1 MKAVALLGSPR
12 RGGNTETLL
21 DMFLKG
27 CRHSGAACEKIA
39 LYEHT
44 ISPCRELYGCKKDGR
59 CIIRDDMDR
68 ILSHICDATIV
79 IVASPIF
86 FYNVSAPTKAMI
98 DRCQALWVK
107 KYKLRLPVS
116 TIKDRK
122 GVFIGVGAT
131 KGENLFIGAQLT
143 IKYFFDA
150 IDVPY
155 SKELLVRRI
164 DDMGAIKKHPALLNK
179 AYKLGRE
186 IAA

>member
-1 MKAVALLGSPR
+1 MKTVALLGSPR

-21 DMFLKG
+21 DMLLTG
-27 CRHSGAACEKIA
+27 CRENGAICEKIA

-59 CIIRDDMDR
+59 CVIHDDMDQ

-107 KYKLRLPVS
+107 KYKLHLPIS
-116 TIKDRK
+116 AIKDRK
-122 GVFIGVGAT
+122 GVFIGNGAT
-131 KGENLFIGAQLT
+131 KGKNLFIGAQLT

-150 IDVPY
+150 IDVSY
-155 SKELLVRRI
+155 SKELLVRGI
-164 DDMGAIKKHPALLNK
+164 DDMGAIKKHPALLND
-179 AYKLGRE
+179 AYELGKE
-186 IAA
+186 ISA